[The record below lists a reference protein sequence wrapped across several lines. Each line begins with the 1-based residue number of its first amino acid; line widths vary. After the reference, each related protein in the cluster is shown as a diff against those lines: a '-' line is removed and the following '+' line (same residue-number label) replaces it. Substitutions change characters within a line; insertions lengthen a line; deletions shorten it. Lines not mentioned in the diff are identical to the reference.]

1 MKNITK
7 AKDIKDIIAKHRAE
21 MTFVHAES
29 QPDYATLSIIIAY
42 HAKISDKCVSI
53 HFFNVS
59 FALLFFSLLPDAMKD
74 IILMFT

>member
-1 MKNITK
+1 
-7 AKDIKDIIAKHRAE
+7 

-42 HAKISDKCVSI
+42 HEKISDKCVII

-59 FALLFFSLLPDAMKD
+59 FALFFFSVLPNAMKNL
-74 IILMFT
+74 ILMFP